1 MSKYRI
7 KEGQSIYDLAL
18 AYGYGIEGVVE
29 FMQLTGGVVENLNDI
44 SLGGREIEVTK
55 KDNKL
60 GNYLSLYG
68 TGIASVPSD
77 DNWILATGKWND
89 SGVWDDNAYW
99 ID

>member
-7 KEGQSIYDLAL
+7 KEGQSVYDLAL

-29 FMQLTGGVVENLNDI
+29 FLKNAPEIENLNDI

-55 KDNKL
+55 KESKL

-68 TGIASVPSD
+68 TGIASVPQD
-77 DNWILATGKWND
+77 DNWILASGKWND
-89 SGVWDDNAYW
+89 AGRWDDNAYW

>member
-1 MSKYRI
+1 MSKYTI
-7 KEGQSIYDLAL
+7 KEGQSVYDLAL
-18 AYGYGIEGVVE
+18 AYGYGIEAVVE
-29 FMQLTGGVVENLNDI
+29 FMKLTEGKIESLNDT

-68 TGIASVPSD
+68 TGIASVPTG
-77 DNWILATGKWND
+77 DNWILATGNWND
-89 SGVWDDNAYW
+89 AGVWDDNAYW